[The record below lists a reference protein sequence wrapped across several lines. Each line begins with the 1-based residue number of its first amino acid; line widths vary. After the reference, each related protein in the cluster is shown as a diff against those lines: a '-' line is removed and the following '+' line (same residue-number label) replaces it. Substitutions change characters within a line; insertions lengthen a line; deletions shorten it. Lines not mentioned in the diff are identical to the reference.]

1 MSSLI
6 GWLGR
11 SLMASCGA
19 APVPANA
26 RGEGHRCKGLGS
38 PSCCGRGERAMGAR
52 ALPARHH
59 EFPNR
64 LQHHDYLPGEPRLLP
79 GPPASLFRP
88 QSRLLAAQRCGLA
101 GVSPPAP
108 PRRCAELGEGWGF
121 AASGCPPLLSGGG
134 LRQSHPTQPPATLP
148 ARPPTPHFPVLF
160 WTGSGG
166 LTEKG
171 AVPETPDCAPDP

>member
-1 MSSLI
+1 M
-6 GWLGR
+6 
-11 SLMASCGA
+11 
-19 APVPANA
+19 
-26 RGEGHRCKGLGS
+26 E
-38 PSCCGRGERAMGAR
+38 AR

-79 GPPASLFRP
+79 GPPASLFR
-88 QSRLLAAQRCGLA
+88 LLAAQRGGLA

-108 PRRCAELGEGWGF
+108 PRPCAELGEGWGF

-148 ARPPTPHFPVLF
+148 APHFPVLF
-160 WTGSGG
+160 WEGSGG
-166 LTEKG
+166 LRQL
-171 AVPETPDCAPDP
+171 VPETPACAPDP